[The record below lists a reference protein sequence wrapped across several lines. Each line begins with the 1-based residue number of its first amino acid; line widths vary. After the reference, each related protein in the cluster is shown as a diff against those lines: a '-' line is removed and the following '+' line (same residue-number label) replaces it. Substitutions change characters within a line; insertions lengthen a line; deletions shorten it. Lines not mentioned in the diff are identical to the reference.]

1 MWQKDGKQE
10 TESSKKRK
18 AKKTGKDDY
27 RDEEEDDM
35 AQLLTGAPAAAD
47 VKQRVAQLM
56 EEHGLKEHPPVLE
69 IIRVG
74 EAEDDL
80 TYERSA
86 IKRMEQLG
94 IGVKVVAII
103 DDGGAVK
110 VTADGICDSAY
121 AGMTT
126 EQAVKA
132 AVENVNH
139 DAQVSG
145 VLFLMETGYAKIA
158 REILAPAKDIDGCT
172 TGSMA
177 GIYAGTELG
186 FAPCTAQA
194 CIEILDHYGI
204 EIAGKR
210 AAVIGRSTVI
220 GRPVA
225 MMLMH
230 RNATVTICH
239 TRTADPAA
247 IARQADIVIACCGRA
262 RNVGKEY
269 AAPGQT
275 IIDVGINWDEAQG
288 KLVGDVDFDAVE
300 PIVDAITPVPKG
312 VGAVTT
318 SVLALHVVQAALRQK
333 A

>member
-1 MWQKDGKQE
+1 
-10 TESSKKRK
+10 
-18 AKKTGKDDY
+18 
-27 RDEEEDDM
+27 M
-35 AQLLTGAPAAAD
+35 AELLTGAPAAAD
-47 VKQRVAQLM
+47 VKQKVAQLM
-56 EEHGLKEHPPVLE
+56 EENNLAQDPPVLE

-74 EAEDDL
+74 DAEDDL

-94 IGVKVVAII
+94 IGVKVAALADEGEEKTTAAVI
-103 DDGGAVK
+103 DAVK
-110 VTADGICDSAY
+110 QANADAH
-121 AGMTT
+121 
-126 EQAVKA
+126 
-132 AVENVNH
+132 VN
-139 DAQVSG
+139 G
-145 VLFLMETGYAKIA
+145 VLFLMATSYAKIA
-158 REILAPAKDIDGCT
+158 REVLDPAKDIDGCT

-177 GIYAGTELG
+177 GVYAGTELG

-204 EIAGKR
+204 QIAGKR
-210 AAVIGRSTVI
+210 AVVIGRSTVI

-239 TRTADPAA
+239 TKTEDPAS
-247 IARQADIVIACCGRA
+247 IARNADIVIACCGRA

-275 IIDVGINWDEAQG
+275 VIDVGINWDEALG
-288 KLVGDVDFDAVE
+288 KIVGDVDFDAVE
-300 PIVDAITPVPKG
+300 PIVGAITPVPKG

-318 SVLALHVVQAALRQK
+318 SVLALHTVQAALRQRR
-333 A
+333 

>member
-1 MWQKDGKQE
+1 
-10 TESSKKRK
+10 
-18 AKKTGKDDY
+18 
-27 RDEEEDDM
+27 M
-35 AQLLTGAPAAAD
+35 AELLTGAPAAAD

-56 EEHGLKEHPPVLE
+56 EENGLKEHPPVLE

-74 EAEDDL
+74 DAEDDL

-94 IGVKVVAII
+94 IGVKVTALA
-103 DDGGAVK
+103 DEGAEK
-110 VTADGICDSAY
+110 TAES
-121 AGMTT
+121 
-126 EQAVKA
+126 VKA
-132 AVENVNH
+132 AVEHANADHEVN
-139 DAQVSG
+139 G
-145 VLFLMETGYAKIA
+145 VLFLMATSYANIA
-158 REILAPAKDIDGCT
+158 RGVLDPAKDIDGCT

-177 GIYAGTELG
+177 GVYAGTELG

-204 EIAGKR
+204 EIAGKK

-239 TRTADPAA
+239 TKTVDPAS
-247 IARQADIVIACCGRA
+247 IARGADIVIACCGRA
-262 RNVGKEY
+262 RNVGKDY

-275 IIDVGINWDEAQG
+275 IIDVGINWDEKLG
-288 KLVGDVDFDAVE
+288 KIVGDVDFDAVE
-300 PIVDAITPVPKG
+300 PIVGAITPVPKG

-318 SVLALHVVQAALRQK
+318 SVLALHTVQAALRQRQI
-333 A
+333 

>member
-1 MWQKDGKQE
+1 M
-10 TESSKKRK
+10 
-18 AKKTGKDDY
+18 AK
-27 RDEEEDDM
+27 
-35 AQLLTGAPAAAD
+35 LLLGADAAAT
-47 VKQRVAQLM
+47 VKKKVAALM
-56 EEHGLKEHPPVLE
+56 EEHGMQDHPPVLE

-74 EAEDDL
+74 AAEDDL

-86 IKRMEQLG
+86 IRRMEQLG
-94 IGVKVVAII
+94 IGVKVTAIEDAGDIKEAGAETQQGEIATQHAVA
-103 DDGGAVK
+103 
-110 VTADGICDSAY
+110 
-121 AGMTT
+121 
-126 EQAVKA
+126 E
-132 AVENVNH
+132 AVEHANK

-145 VLFLMETGYAKIA
+145 VLFLMETKYAKIA
-158 REILAPAKDIDGCT
+158 REILDPAKDIDGCT

-177 GIYAGTELG
+177 GIYAGTQMG

-194 CIEILDHYGI
+194 CIEILDHYGV
-204 EIAGKR
+204 EIAGRR

-239 TRTADPAA
+239 TKTVDPAA

-262 RNVGKEY
+262 RNVGAEY
-269 AAPGQT
+269 VSEGQT
-275 IIDVGINWDEAQG
+275 IIDVGINWDENLG
-288 KLVGDVDFDAVE
+288 KIVGDVDFDAVE

-318 SVLALHVVQAALRQK
+318 SVLALHVVQAALRQR
-333 A
+333 